1 MFCSMNYANNMS
13 AGPVQF
19 AYRENELRMQRSLA
33 NAARKAPDIAKFMQV
48 PSHECR
54 NIAWRGIPLQ

>member
-1 MFCSMNYANNMS
+1 MS